1 MQHIIP
7 DLDRRPV
14 PDDGARLV
22 GSESELPPAI
32 LLNFIY
38 GAAAYQCWR
47 TDETVNSKL
56 NPYCSE
62 KYEKTLGLKGPELV
76 PIEPSGSEETD
87 TSNGNSDDPDWRAG
101 MMQTR
106 WTK

>member
-32 LLNFIY
+32 LLNFIH

-62 KYEKTLGLKGPELV
+62 KYEKTLSLKLV
-76 PIEPSGSEETD
+76 SIEPSGSEETD

-101 MMQTR
+101 MQTR